1 MARKLFALLSSLVVV
16 ALVLVAC
23 APPTPAPTEAPKAE
37 VPTEAPATEQP
48 TEAAPAVEET
58 APEGATPPPGYEGK
72 TWADI
77 LAEARGQTVNWYM
90 WGGSDTINAWVTG
103 YVADNLKERYGVNLN
118 MVPVSD
124 ATEFVNKVLGE
135 KQAGKDTGGSV
146 DIMWIN
152 GENFRTMRQADLLY
166 GPWAQFLPNT
176 IYVNWK
182 DPSVA
187 NDFGFPVEGYE
198 SPYGKAQFV
207 MIYDSAKVPEPP
219 ATIDNL
225 FEWIKAN
232 PGKFTYPAPP
242 DFTGSVFVRHICYW
256 ATGGYEQFLGD
267 FNQELFDEKMPAC
280 WKALND
286 IEPYLWRKGQTYPE
300 NHTRLQDL
308 FANGEV
314 YFDMSYG
321 PASAS
326 NMIAQGRYPE
336 TTRTF
341 VFDTGTIANTHY
353 VAIAYN
359 SPHKAGAMV
368 LANFL
373 LSPEAQLNKAHPDVW
388 GDMPAIDPALLSPE
402 WQQKF
407 NELPR
412 GVATLPPDVLAA
424 HRLPELQSPWLIAI
438 EKGWEENVLKK

>member
-1 MARKLFALLSSLVVV
+1 MNARWSRHPALIGLMFLLLALLIGG
-16 ALVLVAC
+16 C
-23 APPTPAPTEAPKAE
+23 APAPAPPAATQ
-37 VPTEAPATEQP
+37 APAAEQP
-48 TEAAPAVEET
+48 VAAAPSVGET
-58 APEGATPPPGYEGK
+58 APEGAAAPTGYEGK

-77 LAEARGQTVNWYM
+77 VAEAKGQTVNWYM
-90 WGGSDTINAWVTG
+90 WGGSDTINAWVNG
-103 YVADNLKERYGVNLN
+103 YVADNLKEQYGVNLN

-135 KQAGKDTGGSV
+135 KQAGKDTNGSV
-146 DIMWIN
+146 DLMWIN

-166 GPWAQFLPNT
+166 GPWSQFVPST
-176 IYVNWK
+176 AYVNWD

-198 SPYGKAQFV
+198 SPYGKAQVV

-219 ATIDNL
+219 ATIDDL
-225 FEWIKAN
+225 VEWIKAN

-256 ATGGYEQFLGD
+256 ATGGYEQFLGE
-267 FNQELFDEKMPAC
+267 FNQDLFDQKMPAC

-300 NHTRLQDL
+300 DHTRLEDL
-308 FANGEV
+308 FSNGEV
-314 YFDMSYG
+314 YFDVSYS
-321 PASAS
+321 PAGAS
-326 NMIAQGRYPE
+326 NFITKGKYPE

-373 LSPEAQLNKAHPDVW
+373 LSPEAQLNKADPDVW
-388 GDMPAIDPALLSPE
+388 GDLPAIDPARLSPD

-407 NELPR
+407 NAVPR

-438 EKGWEENVLKK
+438 EKGWEKNVLQQ